1 MHSRDLLGFSL
12 EAGLVDGNQSR
23 WAELFDARG
32 EKTLVTGAS
41 RFLPKSLLR
50 RLVEVIREDTLPFRL
65 GLLETEPFASGCET
79 IVYRQTLPSGGS
91 NVIKLRHTGQTQ
103 TTAETTQRYTEG
115 QAVYTKYFGD
125 MVVPNQHV
133 IYQSPFG
140 TKRPVIATVQPEIKG
155 QWLFDDLSAANPHQL
170 RSLYDA
176 TLRMIEETA
185 NQGPDFEGVNNVI
198 VTSEG
203 DIKIVD
209 TGALI
214 PMDSPRVAHWTA
226 VRIDEIGS
234 YIQNDIDVH
243 ATAIDMGYTCL
254 LGEPAEVEAVL

>member
-1 MHSRDLLGFSL
+1 
-12 EAGLVDGNQSR
+12 
-23 WAELFDARG
+23 
-32 EKTLVTGAS
+32 
-41 RFLPKSLLR
+41 
-50 RLVEVIREDTLPFRL
+50 
-65 GLLETEPFASGCET
+65 
-79 IVYRQTLPSGGS
+79 
-91 NVIKLRHTGQTQ
+91 
-103 TTAETTQRYTEG
+103 
-115 QAVYTKYFGD
+115 
-125 MVVPNQHV
+125 
-133 IYQSPFG
+133 
-140 TKRPVIATVQPEIKG
+140 
-155 QWLFDDLSAANPHQL
+155 
-170 RSLYDA
+170 
-176 TLRMIEETA
+176 MIEETA